1 MYSLNH
7 HVRISSPISIKDF
20 YASKSPQLAGR
31 TKEERRKAAI
41 AAVLTARRGGRKLGE
56 QMDTEAP
63 ASESGIDKKK
73 EMMYKQKIANMK
85 MLQQKQQMLQRQ
97 KLQMQKSGKLPL
109 EAN

>member
-56 QMDTEAP
+56 Q
-63 ASESGIDKKK
+63 IDSDSTADAKK
-73 EMMYKQKIANMK
+73 EMMDKQKLANLK
-85 MLQQKQQMLQRQ
+85 TLQQKKQNLERQRF
-97 KLQMQKSGKLPL
+97 QMQKSGRLPL